1 MKPKIHFIKKN
12 QKQRMKE
19 IQMMNINHVWNGNYY
34 FLRLLTRSQSR
45 NMGQLDISKTFTL
58 F

>member
-1 MKPKIHFIKKN
+1 MKPKIHFIKKKPKTKN
-12 QKQRMKE
+12 EE